1 MFILENFI
9 ALANRIVDLR
19 EQRGF
24 SQTELAKRLGVSK
37 STMSKIELGNRRLS
51 TDELSKIASIFDV
64 STDYLLGRSKSGV
77 HDPENVD
84 LDSDPVVLSYGGK
97 PVSDEDMEIIKAI
110 LARHQKKEG
119 QH

>member
-1 MFILENFI
+1 MENFI

-51 TDELSKIASIFDV
+51 TDE
-64 STDYLLGRSKSGV
+64 
-77 HDPENVD
+77 
-84 LDSDPVVLSYGGK
+84 
-97 PVSDEDMEIIKAI
+97 DMEIIKAI